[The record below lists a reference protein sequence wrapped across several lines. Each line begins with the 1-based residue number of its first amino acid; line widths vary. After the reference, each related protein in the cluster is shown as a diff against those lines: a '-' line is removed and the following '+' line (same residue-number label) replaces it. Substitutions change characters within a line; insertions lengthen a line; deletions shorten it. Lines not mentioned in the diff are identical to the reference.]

1 VGPIAYPPTKILR
14 NACCQAVSTGAKKL
28 TLLISSSGGTTIEGF
43 AMYHFLRALP
53 IELEMHNIGSIESI
67 ANVVFL
73 AGSKRLACPNTRFMF
88 HDFTWTY
95 GQQETLDRD
104 HMRERAESLDADA
117 NQFIELFQLR
127 TRMTK
132 KIFEKKQLLRQPSFV
147 GPDQAKEWGLIDE
160 VIEAQIPSGVPIWN
174 VDL

>member
-1 VGPIAYPPTKILR
+1 
-14 NACCQAVSTGAKKL
+14 
-28 TLLISSSGGTTIEGF
+28 
-43 AMYHFLRALP
+43 
-53 IELEMHNIGSIESI
+53 MHNIGSIESI
-67 ANVVFL
+67 ANVAFL

-127 TRMTK
+127 SKLTK
-132 KIFEKKQLLRQPSFV
+132 DLFEERQLLRQPSFV
-147 GPDQAKEWGLIDE
+147 SPDQALEWGIVE
-160 VIEAQIPSGVPIWN
+160 QVVEAMLPSGVPILN
-174 VDL
+174 VDY